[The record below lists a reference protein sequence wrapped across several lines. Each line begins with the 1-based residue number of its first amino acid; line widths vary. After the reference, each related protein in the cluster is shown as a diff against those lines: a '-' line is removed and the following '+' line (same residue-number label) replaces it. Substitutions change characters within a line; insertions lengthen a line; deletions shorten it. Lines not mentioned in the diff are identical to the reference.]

1 VYIIYAI
8 IDCFIFSFFI
18 TAFFAKAMALTFP
31 APGPIPTPLAPS
43 YINAPA
49 NSTGNFTISWG
60 MPTDDNNSFLK
71 FSTASSN
78 TSFADAFALKEQDA
92 CQGSCSTEYT
102 YEYLLEQSKNNG
114 SYVQVFSGNTY
125 QFSGS
130 ISVNCRSKLKPYR

>member
-1 VYIIYAI
+1 MQLLTASYRTKALLSQKSLNRFI
-8 IDCFIFSFFI
+8 FIFSFFI

-31 APGPIPTPLAPS
+31 TPGPIPTPLAPS

-78 TSFADAFALKEQDA
+78 TSFADAFA
-92 CQGSCSTEYT
+92 
-102 YEYLLEQSKNNG
+102 
-114 SYVQVFSGNTY
+114 
-125 QFSGS
+125 
-130 ISVNCRSKLKPYR
+130 